1 MTRRWFA
8 LGVLTMA
15 VLIIGVD
22 GTVLALAMPFISADL
37 SASGTQLLWIG
48 DIYSFVLAAL
58 LISMGS
64 LGDRIGHKKLLLCGA
79 TLFGVVSAITAYS
92 SSPEMLIA
100 TRALLGLAGAT
111 LAPATLA
118 LIRGLFPD
126 QRERSIAVG
135 IWASAFSA
143 GAALG
148 PVIGGV
154 LLEHFWWGSVFLINI
169 PAMVVLV
176 VGGLVLLPEHR
187 NPEPGPWDLPS
198 VGLSMV
204 GMLGVVYA
212 IKEGIAAAAHGIR
225 IDAVLAALLGAAAL
239 ALFVRRQLR
248 LPVPLIDVRLFRR
261 PVFTGVVV
269 ANLLSVLGL
278 SGLVFF
284 LSQYFQLVRG
294 YGPLQAGLAEL
305 PAAVTAT
312 VFGVLAGIAV
322 RYVSHRLVLTAG
334 LTLVGVAM
342 GTLMAFLLLISPI
355 SYLPLG
361 ITLFVVGVG
370 LGLAFTVASDVI
382 LASVPPQ
389 RAGSAAAVSETAY
402 ELGMAL
408 GIATLGSVLTAVYR
422 TVSIP
427 PSLPGEIATQ
437 ARDSLPSAIH
447 AAQSLP
453 AEQAER
459 LLDPARDAFTHGL
472 AVASGVG
479 AALLLSAAIAV
490 WWLLRTHPVSP
501 GVVEVGV
508 LTDPGVHGDT
518 GGDGGVDAA
527 RRAELCDR
535 HRRIGPNLHLGGDAR
550 PLLPEDQQAV
560 PRQDRVLDPCGAG
573 DVVHGHDHE
582 SRTRGEPQ

>member
-79 TLFGVVSAITAYS
+79 TLFGIVSAITAYS

-239 ALFVRRQLR
+239 TLFVRRQLR

-261 PVFTGVVV
+261 PVFTGVVA

-382 LASVPPQ
+382 LASVPPH

-422 TVSIP
+422 TVSVP

-459 LLDPARDAFTHGL
+459 LLDPAREAFTHGL

-479 AALLLSAAIAV
+479 AALLLSAAVAV

-501 GVVEVGV
+501 GVTEVGV
-508 LTDPGVHGDT
+508 LTDPGVHGDPS
-518 GGDGGVDAA
+518 GDGGVDAA

-573 DVVHGHDHE
+573 DVVHSHDHE

>member
-1 MTRRWFA
+1 MSRRWFA

-15 VLIIGVD
+15 VLVIGVD

-334 LTLVGVAM
+334 LALVGVAM
-342 GTLMAFLLLISPI
+342 GTLMVFLLVISPI

-501 GVVEVGV
+501 GVAEVGV
-508 LTDPGVHGDT
+508 LTDPGVHGDP
-518 GGDGGVDAA
+518 GGDSGVDAA

>member
-1 MTRRWFA
+1 MSRRWFA

-79 TLFGVVSAITAYS
+79 TVFGVVSAITAYS

-100 TRALLGLAGAT
+100 TRALLGMAGAT

-239 ALFVRRQLR
+239 TLFVRRQLR

-361 ITLFVVGVG
+361 IALFVVGVG

-408 GIATLGSVLTAVYR
+408 GIATLGSILTAVYR
-422 TVSIP
+422 TVSVP
-427 PSLPGEIATQ
+427 PSLPTEIATQ

-459 LLDPARDAFTHGL
+459 LLHPAREAFTHGL

-479 AALLLSAAIAV
+479 AVLLLSAAVAV

-501 GVVEVGV
+501 GIAEVGV
-508 LTDPGVHGDT
+508 LTDPGVHGDS

-573 DVVHGHDHE
+573 DVVHSHDHE

>member
-1 MTRRWFA
+1 
-8 LGVLTMA
+8 
-15 VLIIGVD
+15 
-22 GTVLALAMPFISADL
+22 
-37 SASGTQLLWIG
+37 
-48 DIYSFVLAAL
+48 
-58 LISMGS
+58 
-64 LGDRIGHKKLLLCGA
+64 
-79 TLFGVVSAITAYS
+79 
-92 SSPEMLIA
+92 
-100 TRALLGLAGAT
+100 
-111 LAPATLA
+111 
-118 LIRGLFPD
+118 
-126 QRERSIAVG
+126 
-135 IWASAFSA
+135 
-143 GAALG
+143 
-148 PVIGGV
+148 
-154 LLEHFWWGSVFLINI
+154 
-169 PAMVVLV
+169 
-176 VGGLVLLPEHR
+176 
-187 NPEPGPWDLPS
+187 
-198 VGLSMV
+198 MV

-334 LTLVGVAM
+334 LALVGVAM
-342 GTLMAFLLLISPI
+342 GTLMVFLLVISPI

-501 GVVEVGV
+501 GVAEVGV
-508 LTDPGVHGDT
+508 LTDPGVHGDP
-518 GGDGGVDAA
+518 GGDSGVDAA

>member
-79 TLFGVVSAITAYS
+79 TLFGIVSAITAYS

-239 ALFVRRQLR
+239 TLFVRRQLR

-422 TVSIP
+422 TVSVP

-459 LLDPARDAFTHGL
+459 LLDPAREAFTHGL

-479 AALLLSAAIAV
+479 AVLLLSAAVAV

-501 GVVEVGV
+501 GVTEVGV
-508 LTDPGVHGDT
+508 LTDPGVHGDPS
-518 GGDGGVDAA
+518 GDGGVDAA

-573 DVVHGHDHE
+573 DVVHSHDHE

>member
-1 MTRRWFA
+1 MSRRWFA

-79 TLFGVVSAITAYS
+79 TVFGVVSAITAYS

-100 TRALLGLAGAT
+100 TRALLGMAGAT

-239 ALFVRRQLR
+239 TLFVRRQLR

-382 LASVPPQ
+382 LASVPPH

-422 TVSIP
+422 TVSVP

-459 LLDPARDAFTHGL
+459 LLDPAREAFTHGL

-479 AALLLSAAIAV
+479 AALLLSAAVAV

-501 GVVEVGV
+501 GVTEVGV
-508 LTDPGVHGDT
+508 LTDPGVHGDPS
-518 GGDGGVDAA
+518 GDGGVDAA

>member
-148 PVIGGV
+148 PVIGGA
-154 LLEHFWWGSVFLINI
+154 LLEHFWWGSVFLLNI

-334 LTLVGVAM
+334 LALVGVAM
-342 GTLMAFLLLISPI
+342 GTLMVFLLVISPI

-501 GVVEVGV
+501 GVAEVGV
-508 LTDPGVHGDT
+508 LTDPGVHGDP
-518 GGDGGVDAA
+518 GGDSGVDAA